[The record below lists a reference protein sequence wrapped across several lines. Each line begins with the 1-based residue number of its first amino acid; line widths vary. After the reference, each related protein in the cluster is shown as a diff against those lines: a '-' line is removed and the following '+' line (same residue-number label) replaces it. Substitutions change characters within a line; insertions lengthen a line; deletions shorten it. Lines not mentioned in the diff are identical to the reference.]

1 MEKYGLK
8 IIRMREELRLRS
20 VYQLQQIGFNNT
32 ASRID

>member
-1 MEKYGLK
+1 
-8 IIRMREELRLRS
+8 MREELRLRS